1 MSLDSYHKKRDFKK
15 TTEPKGKV
23 DHSKSSL
30 FVIQKHAAS
39 HLHYDFR
46 LELEGVLKSWAVP
59 KGPCLDPKVKRL
71 AIHVEDHP
79 IEYGTFEGIIP
90 KGEYGGGTVM
100 LWDQGQWRSLDND
113 PVKAYQKGHLRFEL
127 DAKKLQGR
135 WDLIRFKEK
144 EWFLIKYKDQFAKS
158 EEDYDITKEE
168 ALSVLHHQS
177 MEEISLQ
184 YEGGWTKKAYQTKL
198 INSKLK
204 AKLGSPSPFPKK
216 IAAQLATLV
225 DKAPPGDEW
234 LHEVKFDGYRMIAV
248 KKGKK
253 VQFISRNEKDWTNE
267 FKSLIPDIQKLPL
280 TNAIFDGEIV
290 VLDKKSRSNFQ
301 LLQNALKSEKK
312 VHFYYYIFDLLYLD
326 KYDLRSLTLFERKS
340 ILASLLEAA
349 PSSIKYS
356 NHIVGQGDE
365 MLERSCDFN
374 LEGIVSKRVD
384 SRYTGK
390 RSKSWLKIKC
400 TKRQEFV
407 VGGFSKP
414 KRSREYFGS
423 LYLGVFNE
431 KGELIFT
438 GNVGTGFT
446 AASLKAVYE
455 ELKPLISKKNPFN
468 TVPPE
473 AKVATWV
480 EPKLIVE
487 VEFSQ
492 WTQDGKLRHPS
503 FKGLRMDK
511 KPKEVKAEK
520 ENSIKTIKS
529 DKSSSD
535 TLKLT
540 HPDKIL
546 YKEDKISKQD
556 LYHYYDQISDYIL
569 PYISHRPLTLV
580 RCPSGYEECF
590 YQKHMDKSAK
600 KLHSIPVANKKGK
613 VEQYIYL
620 DNKAGLLNL
629 VQMGVLEIHPWGSKI
644 EQLEY
649 PDMLIFDLDPGP
661 GVEWKMVVEAAFDIR
676 EQLSQYQLSSFVKTT
691 GGKGLHIVIPIKP
704 EYHWDE
710 VKKFTRI
717 FAEYLEIRSPERYIS
732 KMAKAKRKGKI
743 FVDYLRNQQDAT
755 AIAPFSTRA
764 RLHAPVATPL
774 CWDELSDN
782 FADTFYTIR
791 TLPQRLVKLKSDPWK
806 EFWTIRQFL
815 RLDELE

>member
-15 TTEPKGKV
+15 TAEPKGRVHKT
-23 DHSKSSL
+23 KNSL

-59 KGPCLDPKVKRL
+59 KGPSLDPKVKRL

-100 LWDQGQWRSLDND
+100 LWDEGKWHSLDED

-127 DAKKLQGR
+127 NAKKLQGR

-168 ALSVLHHQS
+168 SLSVLHHQS
-177 MEEISLQ
+177 MEEISLHYDGIWTQ
-184 YEGGWTKKAYQTKL
+184 EGYKPKL
-198 INSKLK
+198 INSELK
-204 AKLGSPSPFPKK
+204 AKLGSPNPFPKN
-216 IAAQLATLV
+216 IAVQLATLV
-225 DKAPPGDEW
+225 DKAPLGDEW
-234 LHEVKFDGYRMIAV
+234 LHEVKFDGYRMIAM
-248 KKGKK
+248 KKGRQ
-253 VQFISRNEKDWTNE
+253 VQFISRNEKEWTNE

-280 TNAIFDGEIV
+280 TNGIFDGEIV
-290 VLDKKSRSNFQ
+290 VLDKNSRSNFQ
-301 LLQNALKSEKK
+301 LLQNAIKSEKS
-312 VHFYYYIFDLLYLD
+312 VHFYYYIFDLLYLEN
-326 KYDLRSLTLFERKS
+326 YDLRCLPLIERKT
-340 ILASLLEAA
+340 ILASLLEEA
-349 PSSIKYS
+349 PLSIKYS
-356 NHIVGQGDE
+356 NHLVGQGKE
-365 MLERSCDFN
+365 MLERSCDFG

-384 SRYTGK
+384 SSYIGK

-400 TKRQEFV
+400 SHRQEFV
-407 VGGFSKP
+407 VGGFSEP

-423 LYLGVFNE
+423 LYLGVFND
-431 KGELIFT
+431 KGELVFT

-455 ELKPLISKKNPFN
+455 ELKPLIRKKNPFT
-468 TVPPE
+468 TVPPQ

-492 WTQDGKLRHPS
+492 WTQDGRLRHPS

-520 ENSIKTIKS
+520 ETSIEAIKS
-529 DKSSSD
+529 KASSPNS
-535 TLKLT
+535 LKLT
-540 HPDKIL
+540 HPEKIL
-546 YKEDKISKQD
+546 YKEDKLSKQD
-556 LYHYYDQISDYIL
+556 LYHYYDEISDHIL

-580 RCPSGYEECF
+580 RCPSGYEDCF
-590 YQKHMDKSAK
+590 YQKHLDKSAK
-600 KLHSIPVANKKGK
+600 KLHSVAVTNKKGN
-613 VEQYIYL
+613 VEQYMYL

-649 PDMLIFDLDPGP
+649 PDIVIFDLDPGP
-661 GVEWKMVVEAAFDIR
+661 EVEWKMVVAAAFDIK
-676 EQLSQYQLSSFVKTT
+676 EQLSQYQLRSFVKTT
-691 GGKGLHIVIPIKP
+691 GGKGLHIVIPVKP

-710 VKKFTRI
+710 VKNFTRI
-717 FAEYLEIRSPERYIS
+717 FAEFLEKRSPEKYLS
-732 KMAKAKRKGKI
+732 NMAKAKRKGKI

-774 CWDELSDN
+774 SWDELSDN
-782 FADTFYTIR
+782 FADNFYTIR
-791 TLPQRLVKLKSDPWK
+791 TLPQRLAELKADPWK